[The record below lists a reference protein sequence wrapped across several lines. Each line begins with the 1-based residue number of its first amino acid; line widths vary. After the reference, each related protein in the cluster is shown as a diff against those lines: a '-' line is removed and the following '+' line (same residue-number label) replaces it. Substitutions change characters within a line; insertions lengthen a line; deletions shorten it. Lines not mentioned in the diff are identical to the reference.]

1 MIMMMIMT
9 MVTVIDNRY
18 NNDVSDN
25 SEEDDHGAI
34 KMIPL
39 SILYNSGNCETQ
51 QSMTENIRSS
61 EKNTSRGVW
70 LSTNEENPRIS
81 DRKITTN

>member
-1 MIMMMIMT
+1 MIMMIIMT

-18 NNDVSDN
+18 SNVVSDN

-61 EKNTSRGVW
+61 EKNTFRGSRP
-70 LSTNEENPRIS
+70 STKEENPLIS
-81 DRKITTN
+81 DRKIATN